1 MYRVWLQAEHT
12 GTEHAYSIHGPSYV
26 LMVLVSIVISKT
38 HNHFLSA
45 ILVL

>member
-1 MYRVWLQAEHT
+1 
-12 GTEHAYSIHGPSYV
+12 
-26 LMVLVSIVISKT
+26 MVLVSMFISKT